1 MVRNLPRLSRRRSF
15 ACRTQKLAE
24 ALADDE
30 NFMGLNCG
38 RNQFKTPALL
48 GFFWF
53 LGSFFRIAFAHRGD
67 NAGVVGPSNFDHRI
81 AGTQLLHAVL
91 YRIGPLF
98 LVPGNV
104 KRWIA
109 ITIGWNGDIGFDPGY
124 GID

>member
-1 MVRNLPRLSRRRSF
+1 MVRNLLRLSRRSF
-15 ACRTQKLAE
+15 AGRTQKLAQ

-30 NFMGLNCG
+30 NFIGLNCG
-38 RNQFKTPALL
+38 RNQFKAPAFL

-53 LGSFFRIAFAHRGD
+53 LGSFFRIALANRGD

-81 AGTQLLHAVL
+81 ASTQLLHAIL

-98 LVPGNV
+98 LVPRNV

-109 ITIGWNGDIGFDPGY
+109 ITIGWN
-124 GID
+124 